1 MRRQKDLSVC
11 QHLGPRPASL
21 SCVLEW
27 SSQADTMPLMA
38 SSGCLPVPPSPRWIP
53 LFLPPSVALC
63 SLWEGLSY
71 SPEALA
77 VGGVMGW
84 MVMSHYCRACVS
96 SDCTLFCFPCWLPLL
111 SHPHMGAAPLEGTML
126 CPHTQNNPG
135 QRIWGLSSRFQGQ
148 RQYTHVSVIVCL
160 FNPSRAHNTVTT
172 LTSPCVTLQ
181 LSVSLALFLL
191 L

>member
-27 SSQADTMPLMA
+27 SSQADTMPLVA

-84 MVMSHYCRACVS
+84 NGYESLLLGLCVIRVHAG
-96 SDCTLFCFPCWLPLL
+96 LFPLL
-111 SHPHMGAAPLEGTML
+111 AASSLPPTYVGCSSGGDNAVSTRSKQPRTENLRAKRQASGSLKLEW
-126 CPHTQNNPG
+126 CPPSP
-135 QRIWGLSSRFQGQ
+135 SS
-148 RQYTHVSVIVCL
+148 I
-160 FNPSRAHNTVTT
+160 SRAME
-172 LTSPCVTLQ
+172 
-181 LSVSLALFLL
+181 
-191 L
+191 